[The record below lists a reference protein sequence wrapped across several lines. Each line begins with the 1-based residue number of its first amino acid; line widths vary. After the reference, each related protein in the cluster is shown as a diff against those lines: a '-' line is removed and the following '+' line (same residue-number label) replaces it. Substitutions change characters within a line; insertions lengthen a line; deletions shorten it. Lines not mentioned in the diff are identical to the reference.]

1 MTVVAAIFVPLVL
14 AYQGW
19 SFWVFR
25 QRLIRPGAQSAP
37 SHHTSARRP

>member
-14 AYQGW
+14 GYQGW

-25 QRLIRPGAQSAP
+25 QRLIRPPTEPVPHGPA
-37 SHHTSARRP
+37 SARRT